1 MPKSTESAGRSSRD
15 GATCALW
22 FTQLQIDNAMRTAL
36 LILLLML
43 GVVVNHASEI
53 ATHLLP
59 DRFLF
64 DCSTLPPQQQEIVR
78 NHGLPAIG
86 IWKKC
91 K

>member
-1 MPKSTESAGRSSRD
+1 
-15 GATCALW
+15 
-22 FTQLQIDNAMRTAL
+22 MRTAL

-43 GVVVNHASEI
+43 GIMINHASDI

-59 DRFLF
+59 DRFVF
-64 DCSTLPPQQQEIVR
+64 DCSTLSPKQQEIVR
-78 NHGLPAIG
+78 NGGLPAIG

>member
-1 MPKSTESAGRSSRD
+1 
-15 GATCALW
+15 
-22 FTQLQIDNAMRTAL
+22 MRTAL
-36 LILLLML
+36 LIVLLAL
-43 GVVVNHASEI
+43 GIAVNHASEV
-53 ATHLLP
+53 AMLVLP

-64 DCSTLPPQQQEIVR
+64 DCSTLPPEQQVIVR